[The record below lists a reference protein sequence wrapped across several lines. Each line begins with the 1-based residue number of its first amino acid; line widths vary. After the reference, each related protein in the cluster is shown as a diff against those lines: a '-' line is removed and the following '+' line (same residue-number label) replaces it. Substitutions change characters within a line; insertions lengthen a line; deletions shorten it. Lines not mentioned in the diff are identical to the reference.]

1 MSFLSII
8 VPAIS
13 TRAKDTAPLKES
25 EHKKKINENCYLNM
39 ETVHS
44 L

>member
-25 EHKKKINENCYLNM
+25 EHKKINENCYLNM